1 MFLERNTFRTGF
13 CVHNKVCQRRN
24 DMFVGNCEEL
34 IERCIQ
40 NCLVCL
46 GACRTR
52 RCLVVLQCVVHLL
65 GVPVKPPPDV
75 LFILRSLSCLLS
87 GLQECDK
94 LTSCSSDDCSP
105 RSYLLPAATCGRQA
119 TQPFGYLEVHISFRS
134 YIKTLSFTFL

>member
-1 MFLERNTFRTGF
+1 MFRTGF
-13 CVHNKVCQRRN
+13 CVNNKVCQRKN

-105 RSYLLPAATCGRQA
+105 VLICCQPLVADKPPNLLGTWRYIYL
-119 TQPFGYLEVHISFRS
+119 FGAISKLCLLRLFS
-134 YIKTLSFTFL
+134 